1 MSEGR
6 EREEKGDGEA
16 DLFLRS
22 RERACRGTKRE
33 QVRCFLSS
41 FFLFHTYLVAARGA
55 SRVHE
60 PIGMAHLLCLLAVGE
75 LESETGWEL

>member
-1 MSEGR
+1 VTEKRICFFVRARELAEGR
-6 EREEKGDGEA
+6 
-16 DLFLRS
+16 
-22 RERACRGTKRE
+22 RE